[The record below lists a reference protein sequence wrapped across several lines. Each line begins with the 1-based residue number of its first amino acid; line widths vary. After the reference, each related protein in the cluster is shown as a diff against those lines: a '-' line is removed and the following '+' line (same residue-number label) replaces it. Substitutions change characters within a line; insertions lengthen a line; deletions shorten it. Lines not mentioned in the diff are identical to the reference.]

1 MAVTNDTTQLT
12 GLLKNVYAKGIVDAY
27 SFAAPL
33 ASRLIKFDQQAAGLG
48 NTYNQP
54 VDLQL
59 ENSFT
64 SSAADTVPTFLAI
77 NAGKM
82 ENATATGCQLYGR
95 SAVSY
100 EAMARSKYPTQKA
113 FETAV
118 KRVTKRLSMS
128 HLKRLEMQLICGR
141 RGVAVG
147 SAISGTSTT
156 RALVVSDE
164 SWSAARFAGMVGATL
179 AMQRADRSTAV
190 APVAGAV
197 GSFFL
202 SSVTTSTKTLNIT
215 ANSTDATDMDTYWP
229 IGGILHFESNGTITQ
244 FGTTTEI
251 AGLEAWCNM
260 SGPWFNIATGT
271 YDLWNPNV
279 YSTSTGV
286 ISFGKIVEAAEM
298 TAPYGAVK
306 KLVALCSVK
315 AFSVLNTDLAA
326 LRQYDSSYKTSK
338 GELGVEGIEF
348 KCSVGTIEIL
358 PHPMCS
364 DGICIIFAPDE
375 VLRTGACDIEFVE
388 RNGEK
393 LVLES
398 ATTPSGEMRTMSNQQ
413 LFVEQPRHLVYM
425 SGITFG

>member
-141 RGVAVG
+141 RGIAVVE
-147 SAISGTSTT
+147 SSTNSTVTSTT
-156 RALVVSDE
+156 IITAE

-179 AMQRADRSTAV
+179 SAQRANRSTAIF
-190 APVAGAV
+190 PTTVAGTASLTAV
-197 GSFFL
+197 A
-202 SSVTTSTKTLNIT
+202 TSTRTLTIVGLAADMDDLST
-215 ANSTDATDMDTYWP
+215 ANGVGA
-229 IGGILHFESNGTITQ
+229 ILYLESNGTITQ
-244 FGTTTEI
+244 FGNTTEI

-260 SGPWFNIATGT
+260 SGTWSNIATGT

>member
-1 MAVTNDTTQLT
+1 MATTNDTTQLT
-12 GLLKNVYAKGIVDAY
+12 GLLKSQYAKGIVDAY

-33 ASRLIKFDQQAAGLG
+33 SSRLIKFDQQAAGLG
-48 NTYNQP
+48 KEYNQP
-54 VDLQL
+54 VDLQM

-64 SSAADTVPTFLAI
+64 ASAADSTPTFLAI

-82 ENATATGCQLYGR
+82 QNAQATGAQLYGR
-95 SAVSY
+95 SAVTY
-100 EAMARSKYPTQKA
+100 EAMSRSKYPTQKA
-113 FETAV
+113 FESAV
-118 KRVTKRLSMS
+118 KRVTKRLAMS

-141 RGVAVG
+141 RGIAVG
-147 SAISGTSTT
+147 EAISGTSTT
-156 RALVVSDE
+156 RALVVTAE

-179 AMQRADRSTAV
+179 AMQRANRSTAV
-190 APVAGAV
+190 APVAGAA
-197 GSFFL
+197 GSFYL
-202 SSVTTSTKTLNIT
+202 SSVTTSTRTLNIT
-215 ANSTDATDMDTYWP
+215 ANSTDATDMDTYW
-229 IGGILHFESNGTITQ
+229 ILGGVLHFESNGTITE

-260 SGPWFNIATGT
+260 TGTWFNIDTAV

-326 LRQYDSSYKTSK
+326 LRQYDNSYKTTK

-358 PHPMCS
+358 PHPMQS

-375 VLRTGACDIEFVE
+375 CLRTGSSDIEFIE
-388 RNGEK
+388 RSGEK
-393 LVLES
+393 LILES

-413 LFVEQPRHLVYM
+413 LFVEQPRHLVLM